1 MLSIYI
7 NSQELDLKQ
16 GQDFSFD
23 FGVNDFEDFTR
34 IVGAKSTSITA
45 LNTDKNCFLLGY
57 SNVLNSDTNI
67 PYSAIACQ
75 VYFEGLEIDA
85 NALIVLQSFSLV
97 DGFTFNLLLFRSNL
111 AVNIG
116 DKTLQDLDL
125 GSTLASNA
133 NQNYTN
139 ASLDYVNAFFDM
151 QNGEGV
157 GAGFQWWFQVKRS
170 WKLKYIFEK
179 IFQDAGYTLNP
190 LPSELDW
197 LDTRYLQGFPEYTS
211 IESQHQT
218 YQDEKKGLL
227 SLTNDFQIDRGSPPH
242 GMLYPNLVTWN
253 SIETQT
259 PANFTS
265 TYAILSNIYTYKVKA
280 SIKNTYSRT
289 TPTGTKTNVDSVIRI
304 GYATNN
310 ADVINTFE
318 IVVQSAIDNAS
329 TSELGSTI
337 SGAVANG
344 RLYVLIIWNTN
355 NRYVGVDAGS
365 YFSIEISSYI
375 PESIYTWLHAKD
387 LPNQIQRN
395 IVKSILLLSTCTVK
409 YDNYTN
415 EVTIVSLQ
423 DILAGGAVDWTDK
436 IDFENY
442 DIAYTGQY
450 AQNNNIKF
458 RNTIEGQ
465 ISYQV
470 SNPNLPNIKET
481 SIDFVRVQ
489 NNAGDIAVVDTRK
502 QKLKFSEMSFVE
514 STEEEAFSDRQNQFH
529 LFSDRDQKKQDA
541 FIGTLDGYSG
551 AFIYRVPVVVSR
563 VVSTNPIYVSVNPE
577 LVQNIYFLN
586 ALQTLEQFQDNADT
600 IKNYLAEKY
609 KKLSVRGFLTVTD
622 IANLPDLVF
631 IGGDINALFVLVS
644 VQNWT
649 DSQTPCEIEL
659 LKVQNV

>member
-23 FGVNDFEDFTR
+23 FGVNEFEDFTR

-57 SNVLNSDTNI
+57 SNVPNSDTNI
-67 PYSAIACQ
+67 PYSTIACQ

-179 IFQDAGYTLNP
+179 IFQDAGYTLNT

-197 LDTRYLQGFPEYTS
+197 LDTHYLQGLPEYTS

-227 SLTNDFQIDRGSPPH
+227 SLTNDFQIDRGTPPH
-242 GMLYPNLVTWN
+242 GGLYPDIVTWN

-289 TPTGTKTNVDSVIRI
+289 TPTGVKTNVDSVIRI

-318 IVVQSAIDNAS
+318 IVVQSSIDNAS
-329 TSELGSTI
+329 TSESGSTI
-337 SGAVANG
+337 SGAITNG
-344 RLYVLIIWNTN
+344 RVYVLIIWNTN
-355 NRYVGVDAGS
+355 ERYVGVDAGS
-365 YFSIEISSYI
+365 YFSIEVGSYI
-375 PESIYTWLHAKD
+375 PESVYTWLHAKD

-395 IVKSILLLSTCTVK
+395 IVKSILLLSACTLK
-409 YDNYTN
+409 YDSYTN

-436 IDFENY
+436 IDFESY

-489 NNAGDIAVVDTRK
+489 NNAGDIAVVDARK

-563 VVSTNPIYVSVNPE
+563 VVSNNPIYVSVNPE

-586 ALQTLEQFQDNADT
+586 ALQTLEQFQDNANT

-609 KKLSVRGFLTVTD
+609 KKLSARGFLTVTD

-631 IGGDINALFVLVS
+631 IGGNINALFVLVS